1 MGRHYYSGK
10 DEADHLKKISIYFLN
25 QNKYFETAYHSG
37 DISWS
42 RNGEKTGSITVEYIV
57 DYNEYYLRFIYTQTD
72 KDTGEKKDFN
82 YKVRLDAT
90 PCNYGGLRY
99 WFVCP
104 LSANGIPCNKR
115 VGVLYKN
122 GDYFGCRHCYNLT
135 YRSKNENR
143 RYRYNPLFN
152 VLNYSDRI
160 EELEAKTNRRYYA
173 GKLTKT
179 YQKIVKLRKK
189 ILNLSN
195 LIQ

>member
-10 DEADHLKKISIYFLN
+10 DEADSLKKVSIYFLN
-25 QNKYFETAYHSG
+25 QNKYFETAWHSG

-57 DYNEYYLRFIYTQTD
+57 DHTEYYLRFIYTQTD
-72 KDTGEKKDFN
+72 RDTGEKKNFN
-82 YKVRLDAT
+82 YKVQLATT

-104 LSANGIPCNKR
+104 LSVNGIPCNRR

-152 VLNYSDRI
+152 VLTYSDRI
-160 EELEAKTNRRYYA
+160 EELESKTNRHYYA

-179 YQKIVKLRKK
+179 YQKIAKLRKK
-189 ILNLSN
+189 ILNLSH
-195 LIQ
+195 LI